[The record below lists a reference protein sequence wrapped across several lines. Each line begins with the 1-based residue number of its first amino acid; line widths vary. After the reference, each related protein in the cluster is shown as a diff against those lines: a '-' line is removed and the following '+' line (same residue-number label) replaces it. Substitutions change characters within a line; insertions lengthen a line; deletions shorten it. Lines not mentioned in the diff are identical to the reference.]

1 MRITSLRVRNYR
13 VFRDLQLVDLPPLA
27 VFVGAN
33 GTGKSTLFD
42 VFAFLRDALRDNVSL
57 ALRRRGGFREVRTR
71 EEEGPIV
78 IELKFRLEISGRN
91 RLVTYHIEID
101 EEREGPV
108 VTREVLRY
116 KRGEYGKPFH
126 FLDFSNGRGQAV
138 TNEELF
144 GEQDEALDREEQNLG
159 SADILAV
166 KGLGQFERF
175 RAASAFR
182 QIIENWHLSDFHIAE
197 ARPSPEIGH
206 APHLSESG
214 DNLAVF
220 AQYMHSQFGDRFM
233 QVLEGMKKAVPG
245 VGQIEVEETVDG
257 RLVLKFS
264 DGSFE
269 DPFVARYVSDGTI
282 KMFAYLLLLHDPNPH
297 SLLCIEEPENQLYH
311 GLLRTLI
318 EELRLYAES
327 DDGQVFV
334 STHSPEALNAAT
346 PDEVFWFIKTH
357 GITESR
363 RVSDV
368 GRLQREFDAGNPL
381 GYMWRSNAF
390 DKVHPI

>member
-1 MRITSLRVRNYR
+1 
-13 VFRDLQLVDLPPLA
+13 
-27 VFVGAN
+27 
-33 GTGKSTLFD
+33 
-42 VFAFLRDALRDNVSL
+42 
-57 ALRRRGGFREVRTR
+57 
-71 EEEGPIV
+71 
-78 IELKFRLEISGRN
+78 
-91 RLVTYHIEID
+91 
-101 EEREGPV
+101 
-108 VTREVLRY
+108 
-116 KRGEYGKPFH
+116 
-126 FLDFSNGRGQAV
+126 
-138 TNEELF
+138 
-144 GEQDEALDREEQNLG
+144 
-159 SADILAV
+159 
-166 KGLGQFERF
+166 
-175 RAASAFR
+175 
-182 QIIENWHLSDFHIAE
+182 
-197 ARPSPEIGH
+197 
-206 APHLSESG
+206 
-214 DNLAVF
+214 
-220 AQYMHSQFGDRFM
+220 MHSQFGDRFM

-264 DGSFE
+264 DGSFK

-318 EELRLYAES
+318 EELRLYAER

-346 PDEVFWFIKTH
+346 PEEVFWFIKAN

-368 GRLQREFDAGNPL
+368 RRLKREFEAGNPL

-390 DKVHPI
+390 AKVHPI